1 MYLAISHKTMYDDI
15 KEIYI
20 DLVLLGPAYAVLY
33 KSLHH
38 LFILN
43 LMNDKTRKSVLK
55 VLSSEMDPAEIRLI
69 R

>member
-1 MYLAISHKTMYDDI
+1 MQKGISFFPEKTKYDDI

-20 DLVLLGPAYAVLY
+20 EIVLLGPAYAVLY

-43 LMNDKTRKSVLK
+43 LMKTIK
-55 VLSSEMDPAEIRLI
+55 PEICVKYG
-69 R
+69 